1 MKPAAADLCLA
12 MAGVGRIS
20 LQSSAK
26 LLDQLRVRIDWAE
39 LLDPIPSKPSV
50 AASEA
55 IREIAWG
62 SDRQFSGTR
71 D

>member
-1 MKPAAADLCLA
+1 MKPAADLCLVL
-12 MAGVGRIS
+12 AGVGRIS

-26 LLDQLRVRIDWAE
+26 LLDQLRVKIDWEE
-39 LLDPIPSKPSV
+39 LLEPISSRPSV

-55 IREIAWG
+55 IREIAWE
-62 SDRQFSGTR
+62 SDRQFAGTR

>member
-1 MKPAAADLCLA
+1 MKPAADLCLVL
-12 MAGVGRIS
+12 AGVGRIS

-26 LLDQLRVRIDWAE
+26 LLDQLRVKIDWEE
-39 LLDPIPSKPSV
+39 LLEPISSRPSV

-55 IREIAWG
+55 IREIAWE
-62 SDRQFSGTR
+62 SDRQFAGKR

>member
-1 MKPAAADLCLA
+1 MKPAAADLSLV

>member
-1 MKPAAADLCLA
+1 MKPAATDLCLV